1 MSSESTPSLFLPFLF
16 SFLSLRSEVHN
27 DLKPKKDSELKP
39 KDRRQKLYRARS
51 KGQHYI
57 FEGVPYYTVKDY
69 KEHIP
74 AADLK
79 SATHRKGQKRVDQM
93 IPELEE
99 RYPNPPYL
107 ILVNPV
113 AGRGADI
120 VVMKKES
127 FTLLPYEPHHA
138 FELTNEGERSYIPYK
153 DMKRY
158 VKSLKKF
165 KCKRTL
171 VVSYQSNLWNQKIK
185 RSYRDAL
192 ARNDISIEVKGEIP
206 L

>member
-1 MSSESTPSLFLPFLF
+1 
-16 SFLSLRSEVHN
+16 
-27 DLKPKKDSELKP
+27 
-39 KDRRQKLYRARS
+39 
-51 KGQHYI
+51 
-57 FEGVPYYTVKDY
+57 VPYYTAKDY

-74 AADLK
+74 FADLK
-79 SATHRKGQKRVDQM
+79 SPTHRKGQKRVDQM
-93 IPELEE
+93 IPELEK

-127 FTLLPYEPHHA
+127 FTMLPYEPYHA
-138 FELTNEGERSYIPYK
+138 FELTNEGKRSYIPAK

-171 VVSYQSNLWNQKIK
+171 VVSYQSNLVNLKTGLDYNYVLDK
-185 RSYRDAL
+185 
-192 ARNDISIEVKGEIP
+192 NDISVAIKGEIP